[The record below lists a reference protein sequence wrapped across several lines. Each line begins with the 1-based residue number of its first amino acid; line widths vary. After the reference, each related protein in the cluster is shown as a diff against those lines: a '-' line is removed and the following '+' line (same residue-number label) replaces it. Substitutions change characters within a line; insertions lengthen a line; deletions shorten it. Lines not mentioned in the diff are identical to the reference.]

1 MCRRNELV
9 ALDLVVTAVAG
20 SFAFISMIG
29 GVYGMNLKN
38 TLVGMLFA
46 KISINNTVVHLAG
59 KCERPSFCCAGGKPC
74 CICLGNMYQWSNC
87 CVAVCQRHAVC
98 KVWASTDTLV
108 TQIAACLPETCL

>member
-38 TLVGMLFA
+38 TMVGNLFA
-46 KISINNTVVHLAG
+46 ERALCKKHENLSALLLLCRRKAILHLSG
-59 KCERPSFCCAGGKPC
+59 
-74 CICLGNMYQWSNC
+74 
-87 CVAVCQRHAVC
+87 
-98 KVWASTDTLV
+98 
-108 TQIAACLPETCL
+108 

>member
-38 TLVGMLFA
+38 TMVGKLFA
-46 KISINNTVVHLAG
+46 TTASTRLSMHLTG
-59 KCERPSFCCAGGKPC
+59 WCSGPLLLCAGGQPF
-74 CICLGNMYQWSNC
+74 CICLGDVYQWSNC
-87 CVAVCQRHAVC
+87 CVAVCQRHAIC
-98 KVWASTDTLV
+98 KVWVALTALLWRW
-108 TQIAACLPETCL
+108 LPAYH